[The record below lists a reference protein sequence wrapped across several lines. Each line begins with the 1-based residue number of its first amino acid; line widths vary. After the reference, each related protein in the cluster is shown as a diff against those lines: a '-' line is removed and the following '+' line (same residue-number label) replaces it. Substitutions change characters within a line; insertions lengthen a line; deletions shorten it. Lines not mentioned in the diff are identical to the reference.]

1 MIPDLSQGLRRDQID
16 RAWMI
21 VAVGLAAALV
31 ALLADSVG
39 IAIVIAAAV
48 VPTVLVV
55 LARSVDVFEDES
67 LLALG
72 GVAIAGFVGGLIV
85 ALANDVLFD
94 ELWLDNS
101 ILNIGATGFG
111 GSLARDPGSPP
122 LSLVFLSGLAIPILG
137 EALKLAGPMAMRR
150 WPAFRN
156 EVMDGFTLGAAAGA
170 GFATAGAVVFL
181 WPLIQH
187 DAALGGDVSEWTS
200 IVIGLV
206 AVRSAIVVL
215 VGALNGA
222 GVWHAALTRRRADA
236 VRSIGP
242 AMIAVVLYPLGNLLM
257 QPSSSLSELVWGLLI
272 VVGLVVVARGV
283 IRAALGRDRSA
294 FGPGTGRQLC
304 QTCGAITPDGT
315 FCARCGAPLPP
326 TASAVPVDRTTP
338 VENAAHESPDADRS
352 TPDASPR
359 PADAE

>member
-1 MIPDLSQGLRRDQID
+1 
-16 RAWMI
+16 MI

-67 LLALG
+67 LLVLG

-101 ILNIGATGFG
+101 VLNIGATGFG
-111 GSLARDPGSPP
+111 GSLARNPGSPP

-187 DAALGGDVSEWTS
+187 DAALVGDVSEWTS

-215 VGALNGA
+215 VGALIGA
-222 GVWHAALTRRRADA
+222 GVWHTALTQRRADA

-242 AMIAVVLYPLGNLLM
+242 AIVAAVLYPLGNLLM
-257 QPSSSLSELVWGLLI
+257 QPSSSLSELIWGLLI
-272 VVGLVVVARGV
+272 VVGLVIAARGA
-283 IRAALGRDRSA
+283 IRAALDRDRSA

-304 QTCGAITPDGT
+304 QTCGAITPDGA
-315 FCARCGAPLPP
+315 FCARCGAPLPSP
-326 TASAVPVDRTTP
+326 ATAEPVGESTLVEDAAIEP
-338 VENAAHESPDADRS
+338 VEVERS
-352 TPDASPR
+352 APETSPR
-359 PADAE
+359 PGDGE